1 MLKIGYFSKLSRI
14 SVRMLRHYDDIGLL
28 KPKVVDKWTGYRY
41 YDEAQLI
48 AAGKIQMLKDLGFG
62 LSMIKELLA
71 DSEDSDKIGNLLKA
85 KQKDLITEESELR
98 EQIKLIDNAIKNLKK
113 EGDFMNYIVNFKTI
127 PELYVAS
134 VRKIIPEYTAEG
146 TLWSIL
152 TKEIQN
158 QKCKEDSPCYAISVY
173 HDKEYVENNADVEV
187 RFAVTGSYKDA
198 EEVKFKTVPSVKVA
212 SCLFKGA
219 YGQIPAVNEAIA
231 RWANEN
237 GYEFNGA
244 AFWIYRKG
252 PYETQNPEEFITEVC
267 FPVTKQLS
275 AKS

>member
-48 AAGKIQMLKDLGFG
+48 AAGKIQMLKDLDFG
-62 LSMIKELLA
+62 LSMIKELLT

-85 KQKDLITEESELR
+85 KQKDLIMEESELR

-146 TLWSIL
+146 TLWETL
-152 TKEIQN
+152 TKELQK
-158 QKCKEDSPCYAISVY
+158 QKCKEDYPCYAISVY

-187 RFAVTGSYKDA
+187 RFAVTGSYKDT

-219 YGQIPAVNEAIA
+219 YNQISAVNEAIA

-244 AFWIYRKG
+244 AFWIYHKG
-252 PYETQNPEEFITEVC
+252 PHETQNPEEFITEIC
-267 FPVTKQLS
+267 FPVTKQLH